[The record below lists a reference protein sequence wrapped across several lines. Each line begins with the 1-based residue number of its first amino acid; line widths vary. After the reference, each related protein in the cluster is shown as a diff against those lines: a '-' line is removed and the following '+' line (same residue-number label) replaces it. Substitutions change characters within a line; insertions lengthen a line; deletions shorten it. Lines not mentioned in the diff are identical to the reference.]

1 MAGYQYGPISVFG
14 PDNTI
19 PTGSKAVE
27 SGSAFIFG
35 SGNTVHSEYGW
46 AWGSSNTVSG
56 NSHTFA
62 FGADNS
68 VLASEGYT
76 IGKNNTLSGS
86 NYCMAIGSGNVCN
99 YITSYAIGLTNVVGI
114 ENFPT
119 EEGRA
124 TLAVGRSNTI
134 EPDYA
139 FGAGYGHSVSGAST
153 GTMALG
159 LLNIADENSYCSTL
173 LGYGGKSSRYA
184 EVVQASTAFSAT
196 GDAQVCHL
204 ISKNQ
209 TTDATETELFTNG
222 SDKRITIPANTNATF
237 SVLIIARQ
245 TNGAGEGGS
254 YKLEGAISNEGGTTS
269 LIGSVTKTVL
279 AEDVA
284 AWDVAA
290 TADDT
295 NDALK
300 LTGTGA
306 ASDNC
311 NWVAYTTLVQTT
323 G

>member
-1 MAGYQYGPISVFG
+1 MGYKCGYKASFGTSNTFSNDALEKSVL
-14 PDNTI
+14 I
-19 PTGSKAVE
+19 
-27 SGSAFIFG
+27 G
-35 SGNTVHSEYGW
+35 SGNTTYSDDGFAAGRGNVI
-46 AWGSSNTVSG
+46 SG
-56 NSHTFA
+56 NYA
-62 FGADNS
+62 PIALGYDNQALYS
-68 VLASEGYT
+68 YAT
-76 IGKNNTLSGS
+76 AIGKGNIVNGSQASMAMGYECTSNNTNSI
-86 NYCMAIGSGNVCN
+86 AIGEGNICGE
-99 YITSYAIGLTNVVGI
+99 TGPSTN
-114 ENFPT
+114 
-119 EEGRA
+119 GRA
-124 TLAVGRSNTI
+124 AFAAGRVNTLNASYGFTS
-134 EPDYA
+134 
-139 FGAGYGHSVSGAST
+139 GYGHSVSGAST
-153 GTMALG
+153 GTSALG

-173 LGYGGKSSRYA
+173 LGYGAKSSRYGEIVHA
-184 EVVQASTAFSAT
+184 ATAFSAT
-196 GDAQVCHL
+196 GDAQICHIL
-204 ISKNQ
+204 SKNQ
-209 TTDATETELFTNG
+209 TTDAVETELFTNG

-290 TADDT
+290 TADDV

-306 ASDNC
+306 ASDNV